1 MSEPIIFSKKELY
14 GYIDAENPGGL
25 RGWICGKDDIEE
37 IYLVIEKSKA
47 KVPIIYGN
55 VREDVHAA
63 HPNYENSLKSGFHA
77 TISRELFEFG
87 NEIVFEVLFKSGE
100 KALSESITLK
110 TVAVIEKL
118 KSIEGMAEFVHRDV
132 PLAKNVSHGKWLRYL
147 ENKFNGPEFDVLEI
161 GSRDVID
168 ASLRNNFSKANYIGF
183 DYYEG
188 KNVDV
193 SGDAHKLSSYFPG
206 KKFDLIFSN
215 AVFEHLA
222 MPWVVSKE
230 IVKLLKV
237 GGYVFVE
244 THYSYGS
251 HSRPWHFFQFSEEA
265 LKILFNPMMG
275 IECIEAGVSN
285 PICGFFGRK
294 SEEYLKYQFV
304 TGLYC
309 HADFLGKKIREVDGF
324 DWGDYDVSDIVNH
337 TIYPKPGNGK
347 HIICE
352 VRDSFLN
359 KCKQIV
365 RHERASLLA
374 KLNFLKRN

>member
-1 MSEPIIFSKKELY
+1 MSQPIIFSNNELY
-14 GYIDAENPGGL
+14 GYIDVENPAEL
-25 RGWICGKDDIEE
+25 RGWICGKDVIEAV
-37 IYLVIEKSKA
+37 YLIIEKSKE

-55 VREDVHAA
+55 AREDVRNA
-63 HPNYENSLKSGFHA
+63 HPGYENSLYSGFHA
-77 TISRELFEFG
+77 KISRELFKFG
-87 NEIVFEVLFKSGE
+87 NKIVFEVLFKGGN
-100 KALSESITLK
+100 KAFSENITLK
-110 TVAVIEKL
+110 TMEAVEKL
-118 KSIEGMAEFVHRDV
+118 KAIEGLAEFVHSDV
-132 PLAKNVSHGKWLRYL
+132 PLAKSISHGKWLRYL
-147 ENKFNGPEFDVLEI
+147 ENKFNKPGVDVLEI

-168 ASLRNNFSKANYIGF
+168 ASMRNNFSKANYIGF

-193 SGDAHKLSSYFPG
+193 AGDAHKLSSYFPG

-230 IVKLLKV
+230 IVRLLKV
-237 GGYVFVE
+237 GGYVFIE

-265 LKILFNPMMG
+265 LKILFNPKMG

-285 PICGFFGRK
+285 PICGFFGSK

-309 HADFLGKKIREVDGF
+309 HADFFGKKVNEVENF
-324 DWGDYDVSDIVNH
+324 DWNNSEVCDIVNH
-337 TIYPKPGNGK
+337 TTYPRSVSGESCLSYKKQIFVNQIMNAMRGGRSR
-347 HIICE
+347 IF
-352 VRDSFLN
+352 SLLN
-359 KCKQIV
+359 KFK
-365 RHERASLLA
+365 
-374 KLNFLKRN
+374 